1 MTLKSL
7 AQWEDE
13 QIGHQEHAA
22 VDEVLCKKW
31 IGHSIKEL
39 EQWVLNSGTKGSEYH
54 PQSFPETSGAGGHRG
69 KCMTLFLKLVMCLSA
84 IERGVQG
91 VRRIDQQRRA
101 LLNETKLTCMRLT
114 LEMLR

>member
-1 MTLKSL
+1 MHMDLLSDQNERNEIKT
-7 AQWEDE
+7 
-13 QIGHQEHAA
+13 
-22 VDEVLCKKW
+22 VEVFD
-31 IGHSIKEL
+31 
-39 EQWVLNSGTKGSEYH
+39 GSDVAE
-54 PQSFPETSGAGGHRG
+54 SDGDSTSESAS
-69 KCMTLFLKLVMCLSA
+69 SA